1 MISPATMKKI
11 EMLLLKEDKDEV
23 VDDLYDL
30 ECVELVECEVCG
42 KFPVPPSTR
51 ESISRSI
58 QIDRILNF
66 LGHYAPEEKLSLL
79 ENLKGKRIE
88 KKEVGIISAEEL
100 ILQADD
106 LISGIDPKI
115 KQIESEMGGIDEEI
129 DTLHDHITFLNTI
142 RDIDIDLELLRS
154 TPKTLRVVG
163 RLHEQDPNVIANDV
177 CEATD
182 GYCMVD
188 FWKNLVFISTFRERE
203 RSIDLLFS
211 NHGIKRIE
219 VPLIDGNPADVLP
232 RLKEKVSFLKKTY
245 DEHVQTIK
253 ELNTKW
259 EHQLRTVKELLD
271 IEAEKSNAF
280 RKLASTENVIALEGL
295 YPAKNEKKLLE
306 RLMENERIVVH
317 LKEPEGEP
325 SIKLDNRGFFKP
337 FETLTEL
344 YGLPKYNE
352 IDPTLFF
359 ALFFTLFFGIMMT
372 DFVYG
377 VLITIVGLF
386 LARTVKEGSIHD
398 VASVLFY
405 CGIATAACGLAF
417 GSYFGDL
424 FSGGYVAFDIP
435 MLIDPLYGAM
445 DVLIFSLAV
454 GLLHLV
460 ISNIVGF
467 VQRARNGRLH
477 EAFVENFTWLLM
489 MGGIIIASIGMLMGM
504 SMSVIQFAAG
514 VPIAFSIAIII
525 VNGVR
530 NGLAGIITAFMDIP
544 GFMGNWLSYARLLAL
559 ALSTAG
565 IAMVMNLFA
574 SMMWG
579 LNILGIQVGIIF
591 AVLMFIGGHIF
602 NLAINGLGAF
612 VHSLRLHYVEFFTYF
627 YNAEGKKFEPLRIER
642 TYTKYMKRGE

>member
-1 MISPATMKKI
+1 MISPAKMKKI
-11 EMLLLKEDKDEV
+11 EILLLKEDKDEI

-30 ECVELVECEVCG
+30 ECVELVECEVCA
-42 KFPVPPSTR
+42 KFPVPPTTR

-66 LGHYAPEEKLSLL
+66 LGHYAPEEKGSLL
-79 ENLKGKRIE
+79 DSLRGKRVD

-106 LISGIDPKI
+106 IINKVDPKI
-115 KQIESEMGGIDEEI
+115 KDFESQMGEIDEELE
-129 DTLHDHITFLNTI
+129 TLHDHITFLSII
-142 RDIDIDLELLRS
+142 RDLDIDLALLRS

-163 RLHEQDPNVIANDV
+163 KLHEQDREAIVHDV
-177 CEATD
+177 REATE

-188 FWKNLVFISTFRERE
+188 FWKNLIFISTFKEKE
-203 RSIDLLFS
+203 RSVDLLFS
-211 NHGIKRIE
+211 NHGIKRVD
-219 VPLIDGNPADVLP
+219 VPLIDGKPDEVLP
-232 RLKEKVSFLKKTY
+232 ELENKVSFLKGTY
-245 DEHVQTIK
+245 DEHAQTIR

-271 IEAEKSNAF
+271 IESEKSNAF

-317 LKEPEGEP
+317 LKEPDGEP

-352 IDPTLFF
+352 IDPTIFF

-377 VLITIVGLF
+377 IMITVVGLF
-386 LARTVKEGSIHD
+386 LSKTVKEGAVHD

-405 CGIATAACGLAF
+405 CGMATAACGIAF

-424 FSGGYVAFDIP
+424 FTGGYVALDIP
-435 MLIDPLYGAM
+435 MLVDPLYGAM
-445 DVLIFSLAV
+445 DILIFSLAV
-454 GLLHLV
+454 GLAHLV
-460 ISNIVGF
+460 LSNIVGF
-467 VQRARNGRLH
+467 VQRAKNGKMH
-477 EAFVENFTWLLM
+477 DAFVENFTWLLM
-489 MGGIIIASIGMLMGM
+489 MGGIIIASIGILTGM
-504 SMSVIQFAAG
+504 SMSVIQIAAG

-579 LNILGIQVGIIF
+579 LNILGIQIGIIF
-591 AVLMFIGGHIF
+591 AVVMFIGGHIF
-602 NLAINGLGAF
+602 NLAVNGLGAF

-642 TYTKYMKRGE
+642 TYTKYIKRGE